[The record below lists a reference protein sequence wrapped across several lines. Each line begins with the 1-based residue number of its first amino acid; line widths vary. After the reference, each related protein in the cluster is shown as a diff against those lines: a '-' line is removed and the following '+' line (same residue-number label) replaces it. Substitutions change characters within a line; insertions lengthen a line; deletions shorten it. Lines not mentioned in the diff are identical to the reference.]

1 MKNIVKIVLISFVI
15 AAFSNN
21 VNAQKVAKLAHIDSQ
36 ALMQSMPEY
45 DSAVVKIQAF
55 IKDLQGEIENQ
66 QVEINRKSDE
76 FQKNSAN
83 LTELVRTSRQQ
94 EIAGMYQ
101 RLQEFQQNAEQTVQQ
116 EQAKLFQPVQEKAT
130 KAIEAV
136 AKENGVTYVLEAQQ
150 VLLYKA
156 GDALDLT
163 PLVKQHLGIKK

>member
-1 MKNIVKIVLISFVI
+1 MKSILKIVLISIVI

-21 VNAQKVAKLAHIDSQ
+21 VNAQKVIKLAHIDSE

-83 LTELVRTSRQQ
+83 LTDLVRTARQQ

-101 RLQEFQQNAEQTVQQ
+101 RLQEFQQNAEQTLQQ
-116 EQAKLFQPVQEKAT
+116 EQAKLMQPVQEKAT
-130 KAIEAV
+130 KAIDAV
-136 AKENGVTYVLEAQQ
+136 AKENSVTYVIEARA
-150 VLLYKA
+150 LTYKA
-156 GDALDLT
+156 GDALDLL

>member
-1 MKNIVKIVLISFVI
+1 MKNILKIVVISIVI
-15 AAFSNN
+15 AAFGNN
-21 VNAQKVAKLAHIDSQ
+21 VNAQKVIKLAHIDSQ
-36 ALMQSMPEY
+36 ALLQSMYEY

-55 IKDLQGEIENQ
+55 IKDLQGEIETQ

-83 LTELVRTSRQQ
+83 LTDLVRTSRQQ

-101 RLQEFQQNAEQTVQQ
+101 RLQEFQQNAEQSLQQ
-116 EQAKLFQPVQEKAT
+116 EQAKIMQPVQEKAT

-136 AKENGVTYVLEAQQ
+136 AKENGVTYVLEGQT
-150 VLLYKA
+150 LLYKA
-156 GDALDLT
+156 GDALDLL

>member
-1 MKNIVKIVLISFVI
+1 MKNILKIVVISIVI
-15 AAFSNN
+15 AAFGNN
-21 VNAQKVAKLAHIDSQ
+21 VNAQKVIKLAHIDSQ
-36 ALMQSMPEY
+36 ALLQSMSEY

-55 IKDLQGEIENQ
+55 IKDLQGEIETQ

-83 LTELVRTSRQQ
+83 LTYLVRTSRQQ

-101 RLQEFQQNAEQTVQQ
+101 RLQEFQQNAEQSLQQ
-116 EQAKLFQPVQEKAT
+116 EQAKIMQPVQEKAT

-136 AKENGVTYVLEAQQ
+136 AKENGVTYVLEGQT
-150 VLLYKA
+150 LLYKG
-156 GDALDLT
+156 GDELDLL

>member
-1 MKNIVKIVLISFVI
+1 MKNILKIVVISIVI
-15 AAFSNN
+15 AAFGNN
-21 VNAQKVAKLAHIDSQ
+21 VNAQKVIKLAHIDSQ
-36 ALMQSMPEY
+36 ALLQSMSEY

-55 IKDLQGEIENQ
+55 IKDLQGEIETQ

-83 LTELVRTSRQQ
+83 LTDLVRTSRQQ

-101 RLQEFQQNAEQTVQQ
+101 RLQEFQQNAEQSLQQ
-116 EQAKLFQPVQEKAT
+116 EQAKIMQPVQEKAT

-136 AKENGVTYVLEAQQ
+136 AKENGVTYVLEGQT
-150 VLLYKA
+150 LLYKA
-156 GDALDLT
+156 GDALDLL